1 MSKSLNRTYQTKPF
15 TSSQLSE
22 MSQSRIITKH
32 LVYVIGISENLSK
45 KDLLIKHEYFG
56 QYGKIKKII
65 INKKKAYNLNNPFG
79 PSYSVYVTYSKPYEA
94 SIAILALDNIYI
106 DNHLIRASFGTTKYC
121 QFFLKGLECTNK
133 DCLFLHKCANES
145 DIIKREDLNV
155 NKNIFYKQQLYAIK
169 IADIYNP
176 DVKNKLLKQSK
187 KNTKFPSPD
196 LIYQNEIVIENEKY
210 YKNSFINNKK
220 NIKNEIKKNNKNDN
234 LNKENIHISNGTN
247 KIKKIYSE
255 DKNENKNK
263 NNDENKENNNINNT
277 RNNLN
282 KLEID
287 SIKKINNSNEITC
300 SSTGD
305 EKDKNSLI
313 LFTKKN
319 KSRFNFVNNINNE
332 NLINENEIPEFI
344 LDIIEEKYKL
354 NKLEKYFKNK
364 DLLILN
370 YIKSKNIINNN
381 KDDNWSNFIIN
392 KNNHTFKNYRK
403 KKNEFE
409 KEINKINQF
418 VLNQKN

>member
-1 MSKSLNRTYQTKPF
+1 MSKSLNRKQF
-15 TSSQLSE
+15 TSSELSE
-22 MSQSRIITKH
+22 MSQSRIITKN

-45 KDLLIKHEYFG
+45 KDTLIKYEYFG

-121 QFFLKGLECTNK
+121 QFFLKGKECTNK
-133 DCLFLHKCANES
+133 GCLFLHKCANES
-145 DIIKREDLNV
+145 EIIKREDLNV

-176 DVKNKLLKQSK
+176 EVKNKLLKLSK

-196 LIYQNEIVIENEKY
+196 LIYQNEIVIENEKT
-210 YKNSFINNKK
+210 YKSSFNLNKK
-220 NIKNEIKKNNKNDN
+220 NNIKNEIKKNNNNKNEN
-234 LNKENIHISNGTN
+234 LNKLDNINTN

-255 DKNENKNK
+255 DRNENKEK

-319 KSRFNFVNNINNE
+319 KSRFNFVNNNNE
-332 NLINENEIPEFI
+332 DSNENEIPEFI
-344 LDIIEEKYKL
+344 LDIIEQKYKL

-370 YIKSKNIINNN
+370 YVKSKNIINNN
-381 KDDNWSNFIIN
+381 KDENWSNFIIN

-403 KKNEFE
+403 KKDEFE

>member
-1 MSKSLNRTYQTKPF
+1 MSKSLNRKQF
-15 TSSQLSE
+15 TSSELSE
-22 MSQSRIITKH
+22 MSQSRIITKN

-45 KDLLIKHEYFG
+45 KDTLIKYEYFG

-121 QFFLKGLECTNK
+121 QFFLKGMECTNK
-133 DCLFLHKCANES
+133 GCLFLHKCANES
-145 DIIKREDLNV
+145 EIIKREDLNV

-176 DVKNKLLKQSK
+176 EVKNKLLKLSK

-196 LIYQNEIVIENEKY
+196 LIYQNEIVIENEKI
-210 YKNSFINNKK
+210 YKSSFNLNKK
-220 NIKNEIKKNNKNDN
+220 NNIKNEIKKNNNNKKEN
-234 LNKENIHISNGTN
+234 LNKLDNINTN

-255 DKNENKNK
+255 DRNENKEK
-263 NNDENKENNNINNT
+263 NNEENKENNNINNT

-319 KSRFNFVNNINNE
+319 KSRFNFVNNNNE
-332 NLINENEIPEFI
+332 DSNENEIPEFI
-344 LDIIEEKYKL
+344 LDIIEQKYKL

-370 YIKSKNIINNN
+370 YVKSKNIINNN
-381 KDDNWSNFIIN
+381 KDENWSNFIIN

-403 KKNEFE
+403 KKDEFE